1 MDAGE
6 VFNMRLNPIIAV
18 LMATTIWSLT
28 GAWIHWAK
36 ISTFTLAFFRT
47 SIPLIAT
54 AIYMIQKKIS
64 FKSGHQKWLLL
75 SSLLNFLCIIFYLHG
90 FVLSNI
96 GHAII
101 LLYTWPV
108 MVILISLFLK
118 KESLNFQNIVY
129 ILMSFLGV
137 FILKEDISGSENIWG
152 MLSMLACAFFTAVDL
167 LIMKYVIK
175 DCPLSSLIF
184 YQNLIGCLIL
194 LPFVFYLPNLY
205 HLPTAGM
212 SIGYAILVGII
223 SYLLFYSAL
232 EKMETSKISNLSY
245 TELLF
250 TALLGIFFFKEPFTI
265 KTLMGGTLIIMTTI
279 LVLLKQ
285 KNIVSTPEMS
295 HVIQKPEGRFKKKFA
310 TAYCSQRKI
319 SQRQK
324 KSSNL

>member
-1 MDAGE
+1 
-6 VFNMRLNPIIAV
+6 
-18 LMATTIWSLT
+18 MATTIWSLT

-47 SIPLIAT
+47 SIPLMAT
-54 AIYMIQKKIS
+54 AIYMIQKKIP

-118 KESLNFQNIVY
+118 KEPFNLQNSFY
-129 ILMSFLGV
+129 ILISFLGV

-152 MLSMLACAFFTAVDL
+152 MLSMLACAFFTAIDL

-175 DCPLSSLIF
+175 DCSHISLIF
-184 YQNLIGCLIL
+184 YQNLIGCLVL
-194 LPFVFYLPNLY
+194 LPFIFYLPNIN
-205 HLPTAGM
+205 HFPTAAM

-223 SYLLFYSAL
+223 SYLLFYNAL

-245 TELLF
+245 TEVLF

-265 KTLMGGTLIIMTTI
+265 KTLIGGAFIIMTTV

-295 HVIQKPEGRFKKKFA
+295 HIIQKPDIRLKKKFA
-310 TAYCSQRKI
+310 NAYCSQRKI

-324 KSSNL
+324 KSSHS